1 MVKII
6 LASKSKVRKQ
16 ILDDNNIF
24 TEVQNSNLDED
35 IVKESLIKEKASPEL
50 ISKNLAELKANKVS
64 QKNQGFLV
72 IGADSVIDLDGELI
86 SKPIN
91 RDQALEILKK
101 LNGKKHNLI
110 SSVCISQNGAMIWNY
125 TDKAT
130 LTMKQF
136 SLDELKSYLSK
147 ITDEALYA
155 YNVYQIEGEGR
166 KLFLN
171 IEGDEDT
178 IMGLPIKK
186 NKTILKQLRMKKYL
200 VIGNP
205 IDHSLSPKLQNWWLK
220 ENNIDA
226 TYDKIKLEVDEIKNF
241 IQEIKEQKIA
251 GCNVTVP
258 FKKTVIPFLDRLSPE
273 AEQTQS
279 VNTITYDN
287 GDLVGHNTDI
297 AGFDSA
303 IKKLDFSLKGKK
315 VMILG
320 AGGVVPSIIFALQ
333 KMNVQEITISNRTKE
348 RAENLKVL
356 FNNIKILKWGNLTD
370 FHMVINATSLGL
382 NNEKI
387 NLKFSSSGNDRLFY
401 DVIYNPH
408 ETQFLKM
415 GKQLG
420 CKIENGKTMFVYQ
433 ALEAFK
439 LWHSIEPKVNTDT
452 FKLLDND

>member
-1 MVKII
+1 
-6 LASKSKVRKQ
+6 
-16 ILDDNNIF
+16 
-24 TEVQNSNLDED
+24 
-35 IVKESLIKEKASPEL
+35 
-50 ISKNLAELKANKVS
+50 
-64 QKNQGFLV
+64 
-72 IGADSVIDLDGELI
+72 
-86 SKPIN
+86 
-91 RDQALEILKK
+91 
-101 LNGKKHNLI
+101 
-110 SSVCISQNGAMIWNY
+110 
-125 TDKAT
+125 
-130 LTMKQF
+130 
-136 SLDELKSYLSK
+136 
-147 ITDEALYA
+147 
-155 YNVYQIEGEGR
+155 
-166 KLFLN
+166 
-171 IEGDEDT
+171 
-178 IMGLPIKK
+178 
-186 NKTILKQLRMKKYL
+186 MKKYL

-205 IDHSLSPKLQNWWLK
+205 IDHSLSPKLQNCWLK

-226 TYDKIKLEVDEIKNF
+226 TYDKIKLEVHEIKNF
-241 IQEIKEQKIA
+241 IQEIKEKKIA

-303 IKKLDFSLKGKK
+303 IKKLDFSIKGKK
-315 VMILG
+315 VLILG

-348 RAENLKVL
+348 KAENLRVL
-356 FNNIKILKWGNLTD
+356 FNNIKILEWGNLTD

-387 NLKFSSSGNDRLFY
+387 NLNFSSSGNDKLFY
-401 DVIYNPH
+401 DVIYNPQ
-408 ETQFLKM
+408 ETQFLKK

-420 CKIENGKTMFVYQ
+420 YKTENGKTMFVYQ

-439 LWHSIEPKVNTDT
+439 LWHRIEPKVNKDT